1 MTMINRPSD
10 FTRGRAVQ
18 YLLDRGYPAYDI
30 AEDGISADGYEIFV
44 RDDAGDRITDRE
56 AGCAKTEVRR
66 WAEPRDWIGLREIL
80 YGA

>member
-1 MTMINRPSD
+1 MTTTNRPND

-30 AEDGISADGYEIFV
+30 AEGGLSVDGYKILV
-44 RDDAGDRITDRE
+44 RDDTGDRIIDHE
-56 AGCAKTEVRR
+56 AGCAKTEERR
-66 WAEPRDWIGLREIL
+66 WAEPQDWIGLRGIL